1 MGDYE
6 IYDLSCGWY
15 DILKENIKVNNGTHK
30 LLAQNV
36 ASEETKRIELA
47 TIEESE
53 KVLDKIQKYMRGDM
67 TVKIFPRQA
76 HRLFWVLIE
85 NCHFYKTELDKAK
98 KKSAAR
104 RKALLKIKEA
114 AEANDFEEVRSII
127 ESCSGK
133 DKNKDVSTEADT
145 PDDS

>member
-1 MGDYE
+1 MFRRIMPRKGIKNMGDYE

-85 NCHFYKTELDKAK
+85 NCHFYKT
-98 KKSAAR
+98 
-104 RKALLKIKEA
+104 KEA